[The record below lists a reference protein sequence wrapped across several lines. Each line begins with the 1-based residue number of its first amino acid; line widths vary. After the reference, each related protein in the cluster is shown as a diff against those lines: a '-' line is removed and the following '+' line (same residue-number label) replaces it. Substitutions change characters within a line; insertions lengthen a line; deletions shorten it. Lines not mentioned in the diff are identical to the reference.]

1 MNHTIAISPAAE
13 SLIRDQ
19 ISLLEGVYP
28 APVNHEFVVRRL
40 QQTKHNLT
48 HLLSLAAAE
57 RTVLTDADAA
67 HFRSITVA
75 PLVAESTEA
84 ERLMAVEA
92 TPQHRAATH
101 LLTRSPYYAELV
113 SVLVARDDCGW
124 IGYVVPVGEDL
135 QTFELPKHL
144 SPEARRVGSLVLML
158 LGVSIPESLPTL
170 LPGLDPQ
177 SSVAFAEAC
186 QILQS

>member
-1 MNHTIAISPAAE
+1 MNITISPAAQ

-19 ISLLEGVYP
+19 ISLLAGVYP
-28 APVNHEFVVRRL
+28 APVNHEFVVQRL
-40 QQTKHNLT
+40 QEARHNLT
-48 HLLSLAAAE
+48 HLLSVAAAE
-57 RTVLTDADAA
+57 RPALTQEDAE

-75 PLVAESTEA
+75 PLVTESTEA

-124 IGYVVPVGEDL
+124 LGFVIPVSEDL
-135 QTFELPKHL
+135 HAFELPHHL
-144 SPEARRVGSLVLML
+144 SEGARRVGSLVLML
-158 LGVSIPESLPTL
+158 LGVSTHESLPTL

-177 SSVAFAEAC
+177 SSVAFSEAC
-186 QILQS
+186 QILQH

>member
-1 MNHTIAISPAAE
+1 MNHTITISPAAQ

-19 ISLLEGVYP
+19 IALLEGVYP

-40 QQTKHNLT
+40 QQAKHNLT

-57 RTVLTDADAA
+57 RPALTDADAA

-75 PLVAESTEA
+75 PLTTEPTEA

-101 LLTRSPYYAELV
+101 LLAHSPHYAELV
-113 SVLVARDDCGW
+113 PVLVARDNCGW
-124 IGYVVPVGEDL
+124 LGFVIPVSEDL
-135 QTFELPKHL
+135 HAFELPQHL
-144 SPEARRVGSLVLML
+144 SEGARRVGSLVLML
-158 LGVSIPESLPTL
+158 LGVSTRESLPTL

-186 QILQS
+186 QILQH